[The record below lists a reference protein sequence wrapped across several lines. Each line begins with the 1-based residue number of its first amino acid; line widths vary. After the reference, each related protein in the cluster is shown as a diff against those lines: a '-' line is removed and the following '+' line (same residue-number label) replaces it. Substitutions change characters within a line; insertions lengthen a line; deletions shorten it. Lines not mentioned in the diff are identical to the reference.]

1 MIDGRCH
8 GYLVSIEVSDDELGL
23 IVKHLL
29 KMRNVPIRI
38 SRIPMKTLRT
48 HKKMNLYNTAVNN
61 THTHA

>member
-1 MIDGRCH
+1 MIDERCH

-38 SRIPMKTLRT
+38 SRVPMETLRT
-48 HKKMNLYNTAVNN
+48 HKKNEFI
-61 THTHA
+61 